1 DGADWLTRNRSD
13 AGLFGSVAKLVK
25 VASGHEAALAAVLG
39 AAADALDADSFSA
52 AASAVTALKQ
62 ADGGRAAIVL
72 GDWPAAEDRPTGVLP
87 DGARWA
93 LDLVEVPD
101 RLRGAMIAMLSG
113 VAVVDNLT

>member
-1 DGADWLTRNRSD
+1 AAWLAENRGG

-25 VASGHEAALAAVLG
+25 VHPGYETALAAVLG
-39 AAADALDADSFSA
+39 AAADALAADSFNA

-62 ADGGRAAIVL
+62 ADGGHAAIVL
-72 GDWPAAEDRPTGVLP
+72 SDWPAEESAQAGTLP

-93 LDLVEVPD
+93 RDLVDAPA

-113 VAVVDNLT
+113 VAVVGDLTQ